1 MLIDRLPKLG
11 FKNFAPPDGAFYFY
25 IDVSEYTDDSVNF
38 AKSILDEVHVAITP
52 GIDFDS
58 DRGLKTI
65 RLSYACSTSDLKEG
79 LKRLEKFMNKYRIK

>member
-1 MLIDRLPKLG
+1 M
-11 FKNFAPPDGAFYFY
+11 
-25 IDVSEYTDDSVNF
+25 SEYTDDSVTF

-58 DRGLKTI
+58 ERGFKTI

-79 LKRLEKFMNKYRIK
+79 LKRLEKFMSKYIIK